1 MTHRPRILL
10 LLPEAWGH
18 DGGVQ
23 AYGRGLLQSL
33 REARPGALIEV
44 ISVLDRPDQCPPALL
59 RDPALQLQGL
69 GGGPRWR
76 WEPQLLGAALA
87 AAGRRPGL
95 VLAAHVHLAPAA
107 LLAARRAGVE
117 AWLTAHGKEVWGLPR
132 GVRRSSL
139 RRVDRLLPVSRYTAS
154 QLQPLLRGRRS
165 PPPCSVLPNAY
176 DPGRFHPGPRPPALL
191 QRYGLGPQTPLLF
204 SLTRLSVADRPKRIE
219 RLIEA
224 MPELRRLHPDLR
236 LLIGGDGDDRPRLQE
251 LAARLGL
258 TGSVLL
264 PGRLADDELAD
275 HFRLATV
282 FALPSSKEGFGIV
295 FLEALGCGCPVLGG
309 NRDGTADP
317 LQDGRL
323 GALVDPDAPL
333 VPPLDRL
340 LRRQGPPLWFEP
352 EALAAATA
360 TAFGE
365 AARSRA
371 LAALLDAHA
380 PSLDQPRLD
389 HDHLRSDHP
398 RSDHR

>member
-1 MTHRPRILL
+1 MTPRPRILL

-33 REARPGALIEV
+33 RQARPEAAIEV
-44 ISVLDRPDQCPPALL
+44 ITVLDRQDQLPMALL
-59 RDPALQLQGL
+59 QDPTLQLQGL

-76 WEPQLLGAALA
+76 WEPRLLRAAQA
-87 AAGRRPGL
+87 AAARRPGL

-132 GVRRSSL
+132 GLRRWSL
-139 RRVDRLLPVSRYTAS
+139 RRVERLLPVSRYTAS

-165 PPPCSVLPNAY
+165 PPACSVLPNAF
-176 DPGRFHPGPRPPALL
+176 DPSRFHPGPRPPALL
-191 QRYGLGPQTPLLF
+191 RRYGLGPQTPLLF
-204 SLTRLSVADRPKRIE
+204 SLTRLSIADRPKRIE

-224 MPELRRLHPDLR
+224 MPELRQQHPDLR
-236 LLIGGDGDDRPRLQE
+236 LLIGGDGDDRPRLQA
-251 LAARLGL
+251 LVQRLGL
-258 TGSVLL
+258 SGAVLL

-340 LRRQGPPLWFEP
+340 LRRQGPSLWFEP
-352 EALAAATA
+352 QALAAATA
-360 TAFGE
+360 AAFGE

-380 PSLDQPRLD
+380 PRLDPDQPSLDQRL
-389 HDHLRSDHP
+389 
-398 RSDHR
+398 

>member
-1 MTHRPRILL
+1 MIHRPRILL

-33 REARPGALIEV
+33 REARPGAVIEV
-44 ISVLDRPDQCPPALL
+44 ISVLDRPDQRPAALL
-59 RDPALQLQGL
+59 ADPALQLQGL

-76 WEPQLLGAALA
+76 WEPRLLRSALA

-107 LLAARRAGVE
+107 LLAARRAGAGV
-117 AWLTAHGKEVWGLPR
+117 WLTAHGKEVWGLPP
-132 GVRRSSL
+132 GLRRSSL

-154 QLQPLLRGRRS
+154 QLQPLLQGRRS
-165 PPPCSVLPNAY
+165 PPPCSVLSNAF
-176 DPGRFHPGPRPPALL
+176 DPGRFHPGPRPPVLL

-224 MPELRRLHPDLR
+224 MPELRRLHPELR
-236 LLIGGDGDDRPRLQE
+236 LLIGGDGDNRPRLQE
-251 LAARLGL
+251 LVGRLGL
-258 TGSVLL
+258 TGAVLL
-264 PGRLADDELAD
+264 PGRLADEELAD

-323 GALVDPDAPL
+323 GALVDPDGPL
-333 VPPLDRL
+333 VPHLDRL
-340 LRRQGPPLWFEP
+340 LRRQGPSLWFEP
-352 EALAAATA
+352 QALAAATA
-360 TAFGE
+360 AAFGE
-365 AARSRA
+365 AARTRA

-380 PSLDQPRLD
+380 PLL
-389 HDHLRSDHP
+389 HHP
-398 RSDHR
+398 